1 MTMKDVKIR
10 DEFIKL
16 EQALKLCG
24 EFSTGSDAKYAVLD
38 GEVLVNGETAVQRGK
53 KLRPGDT
60 FTVNG
65 HDYRITGA

>member
-1 MTMKDVKIR
+1 MTDIR
-10 DEFIKL
+10 ISDEYIKL

>member
-1 MTMKDVKIR
+1 MKDVVIR
-10 DEFIKL
+10 DEYIRL

-24 EFSTGSDAKYAVLD
+24 EFSMGSDAKYAVLD
-38 GEVLVNGETAVQRGK
+38 GKVTVNGETENRRGR

-60 FTVNG
+60 FSAGG

>member
-1 MTMKDVKIR
+1 MIMKDV
-10 DEFIKL
+10 
-16 EQALKLCG
+16 
-24 EFSTGSDAKYAVLD
+24 TGSDAKYAVLD